1 MMILK
6 EEFKA
11 MIAGCRAGAFDGLVE
26 ALETTAPETSIRWN
40 RGKMQS
46 PSINRNRVPWEA
58 AGEYLAQRPAFT
70 LDPRMHQGRYYV
82 QDASSMIIGE
92 VIRRLVAGGDRPLAY
107 LDACAAPGGKT
118 TAAIDSLP
126 EGSLVVANEY
136 VPKRAAILEENLTKW
151 GYEGTV
157 VSRGDTA
164 RFRKLR
170 EVFDIVAVDAPCSGE
185 GMMRKDEEAARQ
197 WSPALVEEC
206 AARQR
211 EILGNVWGSLRDGG
225 YLIYSTCTF
234 NPVENERVVAWLRDE
249 MGATPV
255 ALDFPEEWGIAR
267 EIEGT
272 APCYRFLPHRLK
284 GEGLFLAVLR
294 KGNAID
300 FNRLLS
306 PSIDFS
312 RSPREAPINAIDF
325 YRDQSTI
332 QSTSFDFNRF
342 QSKDG
347 RRTPPPPV
355 IFPPQWL
362 PLLKELQREL
372 KVSQW
377 GVETAVPKGKG
388 RIPSH
393 ALAMWRGYP
402 RETYPEVEVDEATA
416 LQYLR
421 REAISVDAPRGI
433 VLLIFDGYP
442 LGWVNNLGNRANN
455 LYPQD
460 WRIRNL

>member
-1 MMILK
+1 MKVK
-6 EEFKA
+6 EEFKE
-11 MIAGCRAGAFDGLVE
+11 MIEACGAEAFDGLVE
-26 ALETTAPETSIRWN
+26 ALETTAPEVSIRWN
-40 RGKMQS
+40 RGK
-46 PSINRNRVPWEA
+46 PGEAPRTPAPIVPWEPQ
-58 AGEYLAQRPAFT
+58 GEYLAERPQFT

-92 VIRRLVAGGDRPLAY
+92 VIRQLTQGVTTPVAY

-118 TAAIDSLP
+118 TAAIDALP

-197 WSPALVEEC
+197 WSPALVDEC
-206 AARQR
+206 AERQR
-211 EILGNVWGSLRDGG
+211 KILGNVWGSLRDGG

-249 MGATPV
+249 HGATPV
-255 ALDFPEEWGIAR
+255 AMDFPPEWGIAR
-267 EIEGT
+267 EIEGA
-272 APCYRFLPHRLK
+272 APCYRFLPGRVK

-294 KGNAID
+294 KGSSAIGLDFNRFQSNSIDLNRMKSPEGLD
-300 FNRLLS
+300 FNRL
-306 PSIDFS
+306 
-312 RSPREAPINAIDF
+312 
-325 YRDQSTI
+325 QSTI

-342 QSKDG
+342 KSNEK
-347 RRTPPPPV
+347 
-355 IFPPQWL
+355 IFPAQWQG
-362 PLLKELQREL
+362 LLKQLQGAL

-388 RIPSH
+388 WIPSH
-393 ALAMWRGYP
+393 ALAMWRGYE
-402 RETYPEVEVDEATA
+402 RGSYPEVEVDEATA
-416 LQYLR
+416 LRYLR
-421 REAISVDAPRGI
+421 HEAVTIDAPRGI
-433 VLLIFDGYP
+433 VLLIYDGYP

-455 LYPQD
+455 LYPQE